1 MSIRSI
7 VGKLLGSFYW
17 RQVAAERCRVRR
29 GGKSIKKIVM
39 IGRCFVGSQ
48 KSRRARLAVLRAS
61 KSREKGVVCGL
72 NEGQRMC

>member
-1 MSIRSI
+1 MRRGWGIIVVNVLECDVLNVCKRMSIRSI

-39 IGRCFVGSQ
+39 IGRCFVGFSEE
-48 KSRRARLAVLRAS
+48 S
-61 KSREKGVVCGL
+61 KS
-72 NEGQRMC
+72 